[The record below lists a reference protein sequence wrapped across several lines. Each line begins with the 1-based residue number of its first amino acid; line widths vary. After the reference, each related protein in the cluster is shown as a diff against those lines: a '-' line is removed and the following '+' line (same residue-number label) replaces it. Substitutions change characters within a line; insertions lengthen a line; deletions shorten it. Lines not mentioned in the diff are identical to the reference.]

1 VKEKVVFM
9 RKIFNKKIGVLFFSL
24 ICACLVNAAPVK
36 NENDAVKFVIKS
48 IIKHNIYGVKNEN
61 DLKCFRFYIDE
72 TAEEFEIDVRSNN
85 EKCGREPNVE
95 PRLFSYIVNKETG
108 KLLTDSFECAEKQGI
123 EWDGE
128 YLPID

>member
-1 VKEKVVFM
+1 M

-36 NENDAVKFVIKS
+36 NEND
-48 IIKHNIYGVKNEN
+48 
-61 DLKCFRFYIDE
+61 LKCFRFDIDE

-85 EKCGREPNVE
+85 EKCGGEPNVE
-95 PRLFSYIVNKETG
+95 PRLFSYIVNKKTG

>member
-1 VKEKVVFM
+1 M

-36 NENDAVKFVIKS
+36 NENDAVKLVIKS

-85 EKCGREPNVE
+85 EKCGGEPNVE
-95 PRLFSYIVNKETG
+95 PSLFSYIVNKETG
-108 KLLTDSFECAEKQGI
+108 KFLTDSFEYAEKQGI

>member
-1 VKEKVVFM
+1 M

-36 NENDAVKFVIKS
+36 SENEAVKLVIKS
-48 IIKHNIYGVKNEN
+48 VIKHNFYGVKNEN

-85 EKCGREPNVE
+85 EKCGGEPNVE

-128 YLPID
+128 YLATD

>member
-1 VKEKVVFM
+1 M

-24 ICACLVNAAPVK
+24 ICAWLVNPAPVK
-36 NENDAVKFVIKS
+36 NENDAVKLVIKS

-85 EKCGREPNVE
+85 EKCGGEPNVE

>member
-1 VKEKVVFM
+1 M

-36 NENDAVKFVIKS
+36 NENDAVKLVIKS

-85 EKCGREPNVE
+85 EKCGGEPNVE
-95 PRLFSYIVNKETG
+95 PSLFSYIVNKETG